1 MVYIKRLTI
10 QGFKSFGSRRV
21 SLELGK
27 GFLVVT
33 GPNGGGKSNVIDAI
47 RFALG
52 ELSAHNLRV
61 GKLAEL
67 VHDDPSV
74 GWARVSI
81 TLDNSDRALP
91 IDSDEVTISRRI
103 DRDGESEYTIN
114 GKQVSRNDLLT
125 LLSMANIRPS
135 GFNIVPQGSVVEIA
149 ERSGVELRRMLE
161 EVAGI
166 SDYEKRKTEAE
177 EQLAIAEKNLAIAKA
192 STKEVKARVKQLERE
207 RSQALRRRLVEEFL
221 AAIQRYELEKSIS
234 KLEAELREADEQ
246 LLAVEEKLRALE
258 EEKTRW
264 LERRDELRGRLEDL
278 SARIEHLDSI
288 TSSLEM
294 LRRTRENGVN
304 GLRAEILA
312 LTERC
317 EGLKREE
324 NYLGDSLKDLEDR
337 LTEIASER
345 SKLLEEAER
354 LKSEVEEAG
363 SREAERLEEF
373 KRAEEEYLALRGEV
387 EQRLEEIRRRRLEVE
402 ARIAGAE
409 ERRRALMEEVGKLE
423 AEIKKLSDEY
433 GKMLAELPDLE
444 RRLGE
449 ISRERIDVQEK
460 LGRLGEIIENY
471 GSRISSLEEVER
483 SLSTILERI
492 ASMGVLRPGD
502 DRSKRL
508 LEAIREAGIKGVKG
522 FLKDAISIDEKALA
536 ALETATEGWLNAL
549 VVDNVSIGMRL
560 AEALSG
566 SGIRLRILPLDVAL
580 STRARPK
587 LPGVKASADWA
598 EIALGYL
605 LRNVEISNKPR
616 PQLGKKTLVNGVMI
630 HPDLRIETISSS
642 EDLLAEVA
650 TREYRE
656 TLQVLEKLRRGRERL
671 KERLSELEK
680 AVKALTARSSS
691 LSIEEGRLADRI
703 HMIRGRASS
712 MEDEIAKKRE
722 KLEALSKELEKLDQA
737 IAKDRQMLEEMPG
750 LKIGEEEALNLK
762 RLEEE
767 MLERR
772 RAHEEA
778 RLRRSELQ
786 LHLAN
791 VMKRVE
797 AIEAEEGHVRA
808 EVSRIMK
815 KIEDVRRERDEAVE
829 RMRMLAAEIRG
840 LEMEMAEA
848 VYGILMLS
856 ELRKILDQE
865 LKALR
870 SEVEAASMNIS
881 RLDEEMRGV
890 SEARSSLRVRRAG
903 LEVELGNL
911 REKLSTIR
919 ESSIEIPPLAEE
931 ELKGLRAE
939 LEAELKELEMINQ
952 LAPAQYEEIVGNYK
966 VRSSRIAELE
976 AERQEI
982 LRFIEWIESEKKRIF
997 METFNRVAESFE
1009 HYFSRL
1015 TGGRGWLR
1023 LENPDNPF
1031 EGGIEMILAFPG
1043 KQPRNSRAVSGGEKS
1058 VAAVALLLALQG
1070 LTPADFYV
1078 FDEVDAHMDLRYSQ
1092 RLAEMFKEMAKRTQI
1107 IVISLKDVM
1116 VEKADQVI
1124 GVYNAG
1130 GSSRVVRTRL
1140 EEVMDGGG

>member
-67 VHDDPSV
+67 VHDNPSV
-74 GWARVSI
+74 SWARVSI
-81 TLDNSDRALP
+81 TLDNSDKALP
-91 IDSDEVTISRRI
+91 IDSDEVTISRKI

-114 GKQVSRNDLLT
+114 GRQVSRNELLT

-166 SDYEKRKTEAE
+166 SDYEKKRAEAE

-192 STKEVKARVKQLERE
+192 GAKEVKARVKQLERE

-221 AAIQRYELEKSIS
+221 AAIQRHELEKSICR
-234 KLEAELREADEQ
+234 LEAELREVDEQ
-246 LLAVEEKLRALE
+246 LLAVEERLRALE
-258 EEKTRW
+258 EEKIKW
-264 LERRDELRGRLEDL
+264 LERRNGLRSRLEDL
-278 SARIEHLDSI
+278 SAKIEHTDSMI
-288 TSSLEM
+288 SSLE
-294 LRRTRENGVN
+294 LLKRSRENRAN
-304 GLRAEILA
+304 DLRAEVSA

-324 NYLGDSLKDLEDR
+324 DYLGDSLRSLEGR
-337 LTEIASER
+337 LAEIASER
-345 SKLLEEAER
+345 SGLLEEIKR
-354 LKSEVEEAG
+354 LKYEVEEAG
-363 SREAERLEEF
+363 SREGERLEEL
-373 KRAEEEYLALRGEV
+373 RRVEGEYLALKDEV
-387 EQRLEEIRRRRLEVE
+387 ERRLEEVRRKRLEIE
-402 ARIAGAE
+402 ARIAEAE
-409 ERRRALMEEVGKLE
+409 ARRKALMEEARRLE
-423 AEIKKLSDEY
+423 AEIKKLSDER
-433 GKMLAELPDLE
+433 GRALTELLDLE
-444 RRLGE
+444 KRLEGVSHERRAAQEELDSLG
-449 ISRERIDVQEK
+449 K
-460 LGRLGEIIENY
+460 IIEDY
-471 GSRISSLEEVER
+471 GSKISSLEEIER

-492 ASMGVLRPGD
+492 ASMGVLKPED
-502 DRSKRL
+502 DQAKRL
-508 LEAIREAGIKGVKG
+508 LDTIREAGIRGVKG
-522 FLKDAISIDEKALA
+522 FLKDAISADERVLA
-536 ALETATEGWLNAL
+536 ALETATEGWLSAL
-549 VVDNVSIGMRL
+549 IVDNVSIGMRL

-566 SGIRLRILPLDVAL
+566 SGIKLRILPLDVAL
-580 STRARPK
+580 SVRARPRM
-587 LPGVKASADWA
+587 PGVRASADWA

-605 LRNVEISNKPR
+605 LRNVEISDRPR
-616 PQLGKKTLVNGVMI
+616 LQVGKKILVNGLMI

-642 EDLLAEVA
+642 EELLAEVA

-656 TLQVLEKLRRGRERL
+656 ALRALERLRGRRERL
-671 KERLSELEK
+671 RGRLSELEK
-680 AVKALTARSSS
+680 MVKALMARSSS

-703 HMIRGRASS
+703 RIIQERISS
-712 MEDEIAKKRE
+712 MEDEVARRRE
-722 KLEALSKELEKLDQA
+722 RLEVLSMELERLDQV
-737 IAKDRQMLEEMPG
+737 IAEARRMLEGMPG
-750 LKIGEEEALNLK
+750 LEIGEDEAL
-762 RLEEE
+762 RLRRLDEE

-786 LHLAN
+786 LRLSN
-791 VMKRVE
+791 TMKRLE
-797 AIEAEEGHVRA
+797 ALEAEEGHVRA
-808 EVSRIMK
+808 EISRIIK
-815 KIEDVRRERDEAVE
+815 RIENVRRERVEAIE
-829 RMRMLAAEIRG
+829 KARTLAAEIRR
-840 LEMEMAEA
+840 LEMEIAEA
-848 VYGILMLS
+848 ACGMLILS
-856 ELRKILDQE
+856 ELRRSLDHE

-870 SEVEAASMNIS
+870 SEVETASMNIS
-881 RLDEEMRGV
+881 RLDEEVRGV

-911 REKLSTIR
+911 REKLSIIR
-919 ESSIEIPPLAEE
+919 ESSIEVPPLAEGE
-931 ELKGLRAE
+931 LRELKAE

-982 LRFIEWIESEKKRIF
+982 LRFIEWIEGEKKRIF

-1009 HYFSRL
+1009 HYFSKL
-1015 TGGRGWLR
+1015 TSGRGWLR

-1043 KQPRNSRAVSGGEKS
+1043 KQPRSSRAASGGEKS

-1092 RLAEMFKEMAKRTQI
+1092 MLAELFKEMAKRTQI

-1140 EEVMDGGG
+1140 EEVMGSGG

>member
-81 TLDNSDRALP
+81 TLDNSDKALP
-91 IDSDEVTISRRI
+91 IDSDEVTISRKI

-114 GKQVSRNDLLT
+114 GRQVSRNELLT

-166 SDYEKRKTEAE
+166 SDYEKKRAEAE

-192 STKEVKARVKQLERE
+192 GTKEVRARVKQLERE
-207 RSQALRRRLVEEFL
+207 RNQALRRRLVEEFL
-221 AAIQRYELEKSIS
+221 AAIQRHELEKSIRR
-234 KLEAELREADEQ
+234 LEAELKEVDEQ
-246 LLAVEEKLRALE
+246 LLAVEERLRALE
-258 EEKTRW
+258 EEKIKW
-264 LERRDELRGRLEDL
+264 LERRDGLRGRLEDL
-278 SARIEHLDSI
+278 SAKIEHTDSMI
-288 TSSLEM
+288 SSLEL
-294 LRRTRENGVN
+294 LRRSRENRAN
-304 GLRAEILA
+304 GLRAEVSA
-312 LTERC
+312 LMERC

-324 NYLGDSLKDLEDR
+324 DYLGDSLRSLEGR
-337 LTEIASER
+337 LAEVASER
-345 SKLLEEAER
+345 SGLLEEVER
-354 LKSEVEEAG
+354 LKYEVEDAG
-363 SREAERLEEF
+363 SREGERLEEL
-373 KRAEEEYLALRGEV
+373 RHVEGEYLALKGEV
-387 EQRLEEIRRRRLEVE
+387 ERRLEEIRRKRLEVE

-409 ERRRALMEEVGKLE
+409 ARRKALMEEAGRLE
-423 AEIKKLSDEY
+423 AEIKKLSDER
-433 GKMLAELPDLE
+433 GKALTELLDLE
-444 RRLGE
+444 KRLEE
-449 ISRERIDVQEK
+449 ISRERRAAQEELDK
-460 LGRLGEIIENY
+460 LGKIIEY
-471 GSRISSLEEVER
+471 YSSKVSSLEEIER
-483 SLSTILERI
+483 GLSTILERI
-492 ASMGVLRPGD
+492 ASMGVLKPED
-502 DRSKRL
+502 DQAKRIL
-508 LEAIREAGIKGVKG
+508 DAIREAGIKGVKG
-522 FLKDAISIDEKALA
+522 FLKDAISADERVLA

-549 VVDNVSIGMRL
+549 VVDNVSIGIRL
-560 AEALSG
+560 AEALGG
-566 SGIRLRILPLDVAL
+566 SGIKFRILPLDVAL
-580 STRARPK
+580 SARARPRM
-587 LPGVKASADWA
+587 PGVRASADWA

-605 LRNVEISNKPR
+605 LKNVEISDRPR
-616 PQLGKKTLVNGVMI
+616 LQVGKKILVNGVMI

-642 EDLLAEVA
+642 EELLAEVA

-656 TLQVLEKLRRGRERL
+656 ALRVLERLRER
-671 KERLSELEK
+671 KERLRRRSSELEK
-680 AVKALTARSSS
+680 MVKALMARSSS

-703 HMIRGRASS
+703 RIIQEGASS
-712 MEDEIAKKRE
+712 MEDEIARRRE
-722 KLEALSKELEKLDQA
+722 KLEVLSMELERLDQV
-737 IAKDRQMLEEMPG
+737 IAEARQMLEEMPG
-750 LKIGEEEALNLK
+750 LEIGEDEALRLRK
-762 RLEEE
+762 LEEE
-767 MLERR
+767 ILERR

-786 LHLAN
+786 LRLSN
-791 VMKRVE
+791 TMRRIE
-797 AIEAEEGHVRA
+797 ALEAEERRVRA
-808 EVSRIMK
+808 EISRIMER
-815 KIEDVRRERDEAVE
+815 IEDVRRERVEAIE
-829 RMRMLAAEIRG
+829 KARMLAAEIRG
-840 LEMEMAEA
+840 LEMEIAEA
-848 VYGILMLS
+848 ACGMLILS
-856 ELRKILDQE
+856 ELRRSLDHE

-870 SEVEAASMNIS
+870 SEVEAASLNIS

-890 SEARSSLRVRRAG
+890 SEARSSLKVRRAG

-911 REKLSTIR
+911 REKLCLIR
-919 ESSIEIPPLAEE
+919 ESSIEVPPLAEGGLR
-931 ELKGLRAE
+931 ELKAE

-952 LAPAQYEEIVGNYK
+952 LAPAQYEEIIGNYK

-982 LRFIEWIESEKKRIF
+982 LRFIEWIEGEKKRIF

-1009 HYFSRL
+1009 HYFSKL

-1043 KQPRNSRAVSGGEKS
+1043 KQPRSSRAASGGEKS

-1092 RLAEMFKEMAKRTQI
+1092 RLAELFKEMARRIQI

-1116 VEKADQVI
+1116 VGKADQVI

-1130 GSSRVVRTRL
+1130 GSSRVVMTRL
-1140 EEVMDGGG
+1140 EEVMGSGG